1 MKIKKETGMVIAFG
15 QQLAFGQSDNTFEL
29 GRDDDGLSTASDY
42 LKVSKNNFITTKNG
56 RTLYKFI
63 VRRYMTGC
71 DRFLLHT
78 DSKTTEDC
86 ILHMIS
92 RAKKVKA
99 VKQMMENTM
108 IVNTYSNSDT
118 TRDAIK
124 EAYLNAAKDEIPC
137 NLSFALTRLSSV
149 IQTTNTGQILTEK
162 DNGRI
167 DQLVLVSSD
176 NGPYAKQLR
185 RSYNDNGT
193 DTKKIWIESLTTE
206 MVREFEGTTITV
218 VPVTVGDYIKLNKLL
233 PESDYTGDVKF
244 YECVR
249 ADLVTDIIN
258 SKKFSSVTSMASAT
272 VLNATGY
279 DGLSTTVNY
288 ESTCAALANL
298 DWVDLMD
305 AGVLRSV
312 CDE

>member
-1 MKIKKETGMVIAFG
+1 MKIKKETGTITAFG
-15 QQLAFGQSDNTFEL
+15 QELAFGQSDNTFEL

-63 VRRYMTGC
+63 VRCYMNGC

-124 EAYLNAAKDEIPC
+124 EAYINAAKDEIPC

-149 IQTTNTGQILTEK
+149 TQTTNTGQLLTEK

-167 DQLVLVSSD
+167 DQLVFISSD
-176 NGPYAKQLR
+176 SGPYAKQLWE
-185 RSYNDNGT
+185 SYNGNGT
-193 DTKKIWIESLTTE
+193 DTIKMWFEDATMD
-206 MVREFEGTTITV
+206 MVNAFDGTTITLA
-218 VPVTVGDYIKLNKLL
+218 PVTV
-233 PESDYTGDVKF
+233 SDYKKINSILSKSNFTGDVRI

-249 ADLVTDIIN
+249 ADLFPDIIN
-258 SKKFSSVTSMASAT
+258 SNQFSSVTSMASAT

-279 DGLSTTVNY
+279 DGLSATVNY

-298 DWVDLMD
+298 DWADLMD
-305 AGVLRSV
+305 AGVLRPV